1 MEPIQ
6 SIDDDIRIP
15 DWRDYTKVIFLNDIR
30 FKWQDI
36 IKLILTELP
45 GSANQGEGYD
55 LACAMDFG
63 SSGTSHLGS
72 LPSA

>member
-6 SIDDDIRIP
+6 STDDDVRIP

-30 FKWQDI
+30 FKWEDI
-36 IKLILTELP
+36 VKLILTELP
-45 GSANQGEGYD
+45 GAASEENGYD

-63 SSGTSHLGS
+63 SSGTSHLES
-72 LPSA
+72 LAFA